1 MSILFAAKSA
11 AASSVTGLA
20 IPEGSSGRNVRSVE
34 RVAWAGNSGPSLR
47 TWRQIAHSVFLVVR
61 EVHRRPR
68 VDARRYEQVSPSPAS
83 QRRATVLS
91 RRARLAEAVVMVTH
105 RQWRSKENAPKRP
118 ADHYLYLRSARPY
131 PLCTDWRPLLQF
143 LL

>member
-1 MSILFAAKSA
+1 MVVMVGGKSA
-11 AASSVTGLA
+11 AANSVTGLA

-61 EVHRRPR
+61 EVLRRPR
-68 VDARRYEQVSPSPAS
+68 AAAQRYEQVSPSPAS

-91 RRARLAEAVVMVTH
+91 RRARLAEAVVMGTH
-105 RQWRSKENAPKRP
+105 RQWRAQGEGAQKAQGHLFVQPS
-118 ADHYLYLRSARPY
+118 
-131 PLCTDWRPLLQF
+131 
-143 LL
+143 